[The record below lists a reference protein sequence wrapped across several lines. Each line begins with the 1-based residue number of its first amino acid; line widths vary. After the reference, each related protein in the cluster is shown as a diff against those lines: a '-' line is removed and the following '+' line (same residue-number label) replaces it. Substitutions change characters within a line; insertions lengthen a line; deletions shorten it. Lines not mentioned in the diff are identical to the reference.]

1 MNRELLEDVIVTALE
16 GGSNYWYFINKENVS
31 KVRSSVPKTVDP
43 YLSTAIITAIL
54 DHGVEVQ
61 INDLE
66 NKTEV
71 LGVLSKERIKERMEE
86 LYTNPKYK
94 WAIQAHE
101 EEVGDAESAD
111 IVFQYLVMGDV
122 WFG

>member
-31 KVRSSVPKTVDP
+31 KIRSSVPKTVDP
-43 YLSTAIITAIL
+43 YLSTAILTAIL

-101 EEVGDAESAD
+101 EEGGDADSAD